1 MKLKLL
7 LTISLFIFSYS
18 FAQEYAFGVKG
29 GINNNKIG
37 TLYQR
42 AYNNEPAINHQPN
55 KELGYQLGAYVTG
68 EFGIFFV
75 QPEFNYVTFN
85 NNYELP
91 RSKAQWKTSKMEI
104 PILAGVRI
112 IKPVRLY
119 FGPSFNFYKDTELE
133 GVQVTSYSDGG
144 PDLEKNTMSLNFGIM
159 VRYNRFGLDL
169 RYEQATNTTEE
180 ELLDIIYSD
189 YGTNLA
195 DLKPYQASSL
205 RLSLFIDILRTD
217 MKLSDLFKKKYCAC
231 PYD

>member
-7 LTISLFIFSYS
+7 TSTLLLYTIISFS
-18 FAQEYAFGVKG
+18 QEYAFGIKG
-29 GINNNKIG
+29 GLNNNSIG

-42 AYNNEPAINHQPN
+42 AYNNEPAINHEPN

-75 QPEFNYVTFN
+75 QPEFNYVTLN

-91 RSKAQWKTSKMEI
+91 RKKAEWRTTKMEI
-104 PILAGVRI
+104 PLLVGVRI
-112 IKPVRLY
+112 LKPVRLY
-119 FGPSFNFYKDTELE
+119 LGPSFNFYDDTQLE

-144 PDLEKNTMSLNFGIM
+144 PDLDKNTMSFNFGVM
-159 VRYNRFGLDL
+159 FRYNRFGLDL
-169 RYEQATNTTEE
+169 RYERSNNTTEE
-180 ELLDIIYSD
+180 ELLDIIYSE

-195 DLKPYQASSL
+195 DLKPYQASMI

-217 MKLSDLFKKKYCAC
+217 MPLGDLFKKKFCAC